1 MIRSF
6 ALTFAAATLRIY
18 VPLSPAA
25 GLNYDDSYP
34 VVARLCWVPDR
45 LADQHPVWSNTEM
58 TLVST
63 IRLLTT
69 WKIVSHSTAVM

>member
-18 VPLSPAA
+18 QLSLAA
-25 GLNYDDSYP
+25 GLNPADSYP
-34 VVARLCWVPDR
+34 VVAWLCWVPDR
-45 LADQHPVWSNTEM
+45 LADQHPVWSSTEM

-69 WKIVSHSTAVM
+69 WKIVSHSTAVT